1 MSKLLESLNNE
12 LIDIKSKLVEI
23 ENNHAVIT
31 YKELEKNKE
40 SLVDLINKEI
50 RNIQS
55 KCKHPMWYHLSTED
69 DRYEGRRYF
78 TCRCLECEKLDEDR
92 AKYFKLVLIKKENYS
107 IIKEEYDKLK
117 SITNNYD
124 VIFSALKEKF
134 EDKHVI

>member
-55 KCKHPMWYHLSTED
+55 KCKHPM
-69 DRYEGRRYF
+69 
-78 TCRCLECEKLDEDR
+78 
-92 AKYFKLVLIKKENYS
+92 
-107 IIKEEYDKLK
+107 
-117 SITNNYD
+117 
-124 VIFSALKEKF
+124 
-134 EDKHVI
+134 